1 MYSPEKG
8 TSGFKR
14 ILNAWGY
21 SLAGIKAAYQN
32 EAAFRQIVWI
42 CVILIPL
49 SFVLPVSAV
58 ERAIMIFVCL
68 FSMIVELLNSAIE
81 NVVDRISLERH
92 ELSKR
97 AKDMGSAAQM
107 IALSIIFLT
116 WAVILVDKF
125 L

>member
-8 TSGFKR
+8 KSGFKR
-14 ILNAWGY
+14 ILNAWQY

-42 CVILIPL
+42 CVVLIPL

-107 IALSIIFLT
+107 IALTIIFVT
-116 WAVILVDKF
+116 WAVILVGKF
-125 L
+125 F